1 VPVSGRELPVRA
13 SIGTTTLDPKQGG
26 ADIEQLLK
34 QADLAMYSAKNGG
47 KGTAVRYTPGV
58 VNVAVGKDD
67 LEKRITLSEDVR
79 GGRIGTV
86 FQPIVDT
93 KSGDLFAM
101 EALARWAYRG
111 RPVPPTEF
119 IPLADRGGFLA
130 DLDLLVAERALAVAS
145 APECRPHGMIVS
157 INVGLKRMLEHE
169 MPRRLRHMIEQ
180 FRISPARL
188 VVEVSEQE
196 ILEDDKVVAAL
207 EELRDIGVSFAIDD
221 FGVGYSNLS
230 RLELL
235 RPDIVKLDQ
244 SFLTPL
250 QTSRGSHLVLRR
262 VIELV
267 HDLGAIVVAEG
278 VETQRQRDVLGDL
291 GCDTVQGFLLGLPA
305 ARAIVRTAE
314 EVA

>member
-1 VPVSGRELPVRA
+1 
-13 SIGTTTLDPKQGG
+13 
-26 ADIEQLLK
+26 
-34 QADLAMYSAKNGG
+34 
-47 KGTAVRYTPGV
+47 
-58 VNVAVGKDD
+58 
-67 LEKRITLSEDVR
+67 
-79 GGRIGTV
+79 
-86 FQPIVDT
+86 
-93 KSGDLFAM
+93 
-101 EALARWAYRG
+101 
-111 RPVPPTEF
+111 
-119 IPLADRGGFLA
+119 
-130 DLDLLVAERALAVAS
+130 
-145 APECRPHGMIVS
+145 MIVS